1 MPVETYEDIYSSFVA
16 LLDKDMAGAG
26 NAGIAIVRLSAYH
39 AGANKKMNDAFKAL
53 AKVKAELATKNDP
66 ATLKAYTSSKV
77 DQVVEATPEYA
88 AYTDAKTDVE
98 NIQVHLRSLANL
110 QFGLKGEQSQS

>member
-1 MPVETYEDIYSSFVA
+1 MGELYESIYNDFLV

-26 NAGIAIVRLSAYH
+26 NAGVAIVKLSACY
-39 AGANKKMNDAFKAL
+39 AGANKAMNAAFKAL
-53 AKVKAELATKNDP
+53 AKVKADLATKNDP

-77 DQVVEATPEYA
+77 DQIVEATPEYA
-88 AYTDAKTDVE
+88 AYANAKTDVE

-110 QFGLKGEQSQS
+110 QFGLKGEQSNS